1 MSHGGTVELLNTFL
15 FVQIS
20 EYFIAILDVFG
31 ETANLGCSG
40 KALKGRI

>member
-1 MSHGGTVELLNTFL
+1 MCHMGGTVELVNTF

-31 ETANLGCSG
+31 ETAN
-40 KALKGRI
+40 